1 MNAPVP
7 HPIAESVPIAESA
20 LAESART
27 PSFSSVEY
35 GLPPTLSLPRV
46 SFIVPTLNE
55 ALNLPHLLPRI
66 PAWAHEV
73 VIIDGRSTDDTVAV
87 ARKLRSDVKIVM
99 EPRRGKGAALQAGFR
114 AATGDIIVMLDA
126 DGSMDPD
133 EAILFV
139 GGLMAGADMVK
150 GSRFLQG
157 AGTDD
162 MSLIRM
168 LGNWGLTT
176 TVRLLYGCAF
186 SDLCYGYMA
195 FWTRHVDTLKCDCD
209 GFEIETLIN
218 VRALKNRL
226 KIVEVAS
233 FEAPRIS
240 GLSNLRALP
249 DGWRVLKTI
258 LRERILGQVAPV
270 GYGVS

>member
-7 HPIAESVPIAESA
+7 NLLAQVVGLAPAPIDLALERSVA
-20 LAESART
+20 L
-27 PSFSSVEY
+27 PK
-35 GLPPTLSLPRV
+35 V
-46 SFIVPTLNE
+46 SFVVPTLNE
-55 ALNLPHLLPRI
+55 AKNLPWLLPRI
-66 PAWAHEV
+66 PDWAHEV
-73 VIIDGRSTDDTVAV
+73 IIVDGRSTDDTVAV
-87 ARKLRSDVKIVM
+87 ARALRHDVKIVM

-114 AATGDIIVMLDA
+114 AVTGDVVVMLDA
-126 DGSMDPD
+126 DGSMVPE

-139 GGLMAGADMVK
+139 GALMAGADLVK

-162 MSLIRM
+162 MSLFRM
-168 LGNWGLTT
+168 LGNWGLTL
-176 TVRLLYGCAF
+176 TVRLLYGGTF

-195 FWTRHVDTLKCDCD
+195 FWTRHVATLNCDCD

-240 GLSNLRALP
+240 GLSNLRAIP

-258 LRERILGQVAPV
+258 LRERVLSPV
-270 GYGVS
+270 SLVSYGYP

>member
-1 MNAPVP
+1 MNAL
-7 HPIAESVPIAESA
+7 IGSILTQASA
-20 LAESART
+20 LTASN
-27 PSFSSVEY
+27 PIN
-35 GLPPTLSLPRV
+35 LTLGRPLALPRV
-46 SFIVPTLNE
+46 SFVVPTLNE
-55 ALNLPHLLPRI
+55 AKNLPWILPRI
-66 PAWAHEV
+66 PDWAHEV
-73 VIIDGRSTDDTVAV
+73 IIVDGRSTDDTVAV
-87 ARKLRSDVKIVM
+87 ARRLREDVKVVM
-99 EPRRGKGAALQAGFR
+99 ELRRGKGAALQAGFA

-126 DGSMDPD
+126 DGSMLPE

-139 GGLMAGADMVK
+139 GALMAGADMAK

-162 MSLIRM
+162 MSLFRM
-168 LGNWGLTT
+168 LGNWGLTLI
-176 TVRLLYGCAF
+176 VRVLYGGLF

-195 FWTRHVDTLKCDCD
+195 FWTRHAATLNCDCD

-240 GLSNLRALP
+240 GESNLRAIP

-258 LRERILGQVAPV
+258 LRERVLSRVSQVA
-270 GYGVS
+270 YGAP